1 MPLPFC
7 GSDGVSFRY
16 RVIGAKVYRLVYIC
30 FLYLLGCLNGGGQI
44 RPDENESTKDVLA
57 KVEAA
62 YNAST

>member
-16 RVIGAKVYRLVYIC
+16 RVIGSKVYRLVIAFYIC
-30 FLYLLGCLNGGGQI
+30 YIGCLNGGGQI